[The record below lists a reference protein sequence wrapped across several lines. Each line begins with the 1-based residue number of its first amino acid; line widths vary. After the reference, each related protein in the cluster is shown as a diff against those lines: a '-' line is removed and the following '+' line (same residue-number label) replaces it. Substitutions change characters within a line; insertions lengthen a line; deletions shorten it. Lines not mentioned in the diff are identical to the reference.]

1 MQYYQKLVT
10 GYSNQILDGL
20 YKTKIADIQIYHNF
34 SGGFKSADMLET
46 LCHDTSGKIRVLPLG
61 VGLQEQASKT
71 AQAAVA
77 KSHGG
82 DRLENGSGI

>member
-1 MQYYQKLVT
+1 
-10 GYSNQILDGL
+10 
-20 YKTKIADIQIYHNF
+20 
-34 SGGFKSADMLET
+34 MLEA
-46 LCHDTSGKIRVLPLG
+46 LCHEASGKIRVLPLG